1 MCQNSITIN
10 SNQYNYCQ
18 KTQNLNQLKL
28 AKEMFMSQKY
38 NQQVF
43 LYTEFTKYS
52 VIDLQVSNYNVNSFT
67 LFGFVTDTQVV
78 LDSHINISLNFEVFQ
93 GALMCIKC
101 DIKIM
106 NCSFVFIA
114 SGKIISALIVEVNQL
129 MLIQQSFIQYRVVS
143 SNSSGLI
150 NIVSSPINLSV
161 IDCKLTGG
169 NMVESNYSGYIAAVI
184 SSNPNL
190 VSIKNFFVCVSNI
203 SALGNQSIS
212 LQLDVILQCDICGL
226 QFMVYGLC
234 LDSLLNGQ
242 YVSGT
247 IQCLHPFTF
256 TDNQCVC
263 VPGYILD
270 NSSCVNII
278 LAIHNMTNV
287 DNSGLLKRV
296 TDIESAV
303 KELDNSIAQNASQII
318 GYIQTTQSS
327 LENHIVSNYSALD
340 VALQQNTAAL
350 DNRIRGNAAL
360 LADSILANASTLDGY
375 ISKNST
381 ILDWRIYNNISAMNL
396 SFTNTTNVILE
407 RIQDLQYNLTALD
420 NFTKNFQLNQ
430 SLQNQQMQ
438 QVIISQG
445 QLVNC
450 LNNDG
455 KIITG
460 LCLTN
465 YTLNCSDNSS
475 CSQLIYVSSTFD
487 QYFITYSIASQ
498 GNFSNGYVF
507 GAAQQ
512 IQNSFIDI
520 ADYVYSSGINPL
532 FRTQTSFTNMK
543 IQFGTQSLNGGSL
556 ISSQSSA
563 ITLNQI
569 IIASRP
575 GSQMTLNPNSQL
587 NILTSSPSGAA
598 INNLLV
604 NLSFAA
610 SNGNITLINNINGV
624 VTISGY
630 QVLGD
635 YISTLTVAMIGINV
649 KTATINVN
657 QVSFKPNTYNVGN
670 GSSYLFGSS
679 VSDPNTFMINNLAII
694 VGNNSNFVLLSS
706 ITAISYNA
714 IYQFGGII
722 AYIKT
727 ISSMCV
733 KNLIIDLYQKF
744 NTDYVSR
751 TGILVGNI
759 NSALTDFTLQNI
771 CFQQNISMTLKCSK
785 FGLIGQSG
793 GNISIQN
800 AIVTLSVLGEFS
812 DFGIVGN
819 QLLTSSYAEVINL
832 KTSVSICSV
841 SSDFSNYVGSIFGV
855 EAAKNCSIQN
865 TSVIGGNISS
875 GSYIGGII
883 GMQQSNVSATLINA
897 LVVNSNI
904 SGLNYIGIIGV
915 QNQNAIILNSSVQ
928 NSNFSGST
936 SIGGFIGILTLNL
949 NDKNMTIMNSFIQNT
964 NISGEKY
971 EGGII
976 GRCRSYLYLTN
987 IQIMFVRLSGSDL
1000 GVIIG
1005 CNNDGTY
1012 SFTNSTAIQN
1022 YINNVLQNNCSAL
1035 LNNKPITGC

>member
-169 NMVESNYSGYIAAVI
+169 NLVESNYSGYIAAVI

-430 SLQNQQMQ
+430 SQQNQQMKL
-438 QVIISQG
+438 VIISLG
-445 QLVNC
+445 QQASC

-512 IQNSFIDI
+512 IQNSLIDV
-520 ADYVYSSGINPL
+520 ADNVYSSGVNPL

-624 VTISGY
+624 FTISGY

-649 KTATINVN
+649 QNATINVN
-657 QVSFKPNTYNVGN
+657 QVNFNPNTYNVGN
-670 GSSYLFGSS
+670 CSSFLFGSS
-679 VSDPNTFMINNLAII
+679 VSAVSTMVINNLAII
-694 VGNNSNFVLLSS
+694 VGNNTNFLLLGSVT
-706 ITAISYNA
+706 TAPSAY
-714 IYQFGGII
+714 YMFGGII
-722 AYIKT
+722 TLIDNPSQLSVINVTADTFLKFSSTYISESGFLVGYGQSVQSSIT
-727 ISSMCV
+727 I
-733 KNLIIDLYQKF
+733 KNTCLQQNMTSTTQKF
-744 NTDYVSR
+744 NYF
-751 TGILVGNI
+751 GIIGDNMGN
-759 NSALTDFTLQNI
+759 T
-771 CFQQNISMTLKCSK
+771 
-785 FGLIGQSG
+785 
-793 GNISIQN
+793 SIQN
-800 AIVTLSVLGEFS
+800 TFITFSVQGASFNRL
-812 DFGIVGN
+812 GIVGV
-819 QLLTSSYAEVINL
+819 QYFTSLYSEVINL
-832 KTSVSICSV
+832 KVYVSIQTGIGSYIGQV
-841 SSDFSNYVGSIFGV
+841 FGYASS
-855 EAAKNCSIQN
+855 KNCSVLN
-865 TSVIGGNISS
+865 LSVVGGNISS
-875 GSYIGGII
+875 GSEKVGGIF
-883 GMQQSNVSATLINA
+883 GRSES
-897 LVVNSNI
+897 NSNI
-904 SGLNYIGIIGV
+904 TVI
-915 QNQNAIILNSSVQ
+915 NSSV
-928 NSNFSGST
+928 
-936 SIGGFIGILTLNL
+936 
-949 NDKNMTIMNSFIQNT
+949 QNT
-964 NISGEKY
+964 NISGSQQV
-971 EGGII
+971 GGII
-976 GRCRSYLYLTN
+976 GICFSKLYLTN
-987 IQIMFVRLSGSDL
+987 TKIKFVRLSGTSTSFWVVA
-1000 GVIIG
+1000 GQ
-1005 CNNDGTY
+1005 NDGGTY
-1012 SFTNSTAIQN
+1012 QFTNSSAVSNFIKGIQQTECASLSN
-1022 YINNVLQNNCSAL
+1022 TWSIS
-1035 LNNKPITGC
+1035 GC